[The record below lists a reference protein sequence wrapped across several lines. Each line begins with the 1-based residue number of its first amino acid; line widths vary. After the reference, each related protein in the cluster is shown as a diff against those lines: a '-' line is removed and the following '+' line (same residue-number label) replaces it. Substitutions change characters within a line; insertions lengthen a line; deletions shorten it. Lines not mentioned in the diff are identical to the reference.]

1 MKLTDGAFVAVKD
14 GRLVLGHVDR
24 PFTLWQVDPGV
35 LVVLAEIARGTTAQ
49 DLPEAL
55 APLTGLDRHAAAALL
70 GHLRGARVVADEPGV
85 ALRDVHAE
93 IAKVVSAAPDL
104 DHDHDFLEAAWQCED
119 LTLTSAAAQYAL
131 WSAVGH
137 IVGNAIP
144 GAVVECGV
152 WRGGSMLLAAL
163 ALLNHHVEDRDL
175 YLFDTF
181 DWAWEPAGGHD
192 GMVGAEE
199 RTTGAEAATPEH
211 MSSGTSAAEI
221 HKRIT
226 TAGYPGERVHCVT
239 GFVQDTVPGNAPDR
253 IALLRL
259 DTDQY
264 ESTLHELRELYPR
277 VVPHGVVIVDD
288 YGKLSGA
295 TQATDEYLAGLDH
308 RVLLHRIDTQGR
320 VFVKPAER

>member
-1 MKLTDGAFVAVKD
+1 MKLTDGAFVAVRD
-14 GRLVLGHVDR
+14 GRLVLGHADR

-49 DLPEAL
+49 DLHEAL
-55 APLTGLDRHAAAALL
+55 APLTGLDRKAVETLL
-70 GHLRGARVVADEPGV
+70 GHLRTARIVAEEPGV
-85 ALRDVHAE
+85 VLRDVNAE

-104 DHDHDFLEAAWQCED
+104 DQDPDFLEAARQCED

-137 IVGNAIP
+137 IAANAIP

-163 ALLNHHVEDRDL
+163 ALLHHRVEDRDL

-181 DWAWEPAGGHD
+181 DWAWEPAGDRD

-199 RTTGAEAATPEH
+199 QTLGTEAATPSY
-211 MSSGTSAAEI
+211 MSTGTSAADI

-226 TAGYPGERVHCVT
+226 TAGYPGARVHCVT
-239 GFVQDTVPGNAPDR
+239 GFVQDTVPGHAPDS

-277 VVPHGVVIVDD
+277 VVPGGVVIVDD

-295 TQATDEYLAGLDH
+295 TRATDEYLAGLDR

-320 VFVKPAER
+320 VFVKPASL